1 MFSTSVRIA
10 LIVAALGLGLVEVST
25 GNSIGYCL
33 IAAAALLAY
42 GHFRYG
48 PVWLAFRALKAGDA
62 DRAARLLSQVKRP
75 SWLSSPQRAYFE
87 FASGALAAARGADAD
102 AEQHLRAALAH
113 ELRTDNDRCAVEVDL
128 ARLLAKRGDRVAAL
142 EVLAAASARA
152 PRPELAEQVRQVR
165 ASLETEA

>member
-1 MFSTSVRIA
+1 MFSTSVRLA
-10 LIVAALGLGLVEVST
+10 LIVAALGLGLVEVSS
-25 GNSIGYCL
+25 GHAIGYCL

-48 PVWLAFRALKAGDA
+48 PVWLAFRALRAGDA
-62 DRAARLLSQVKRP
+62 ERAARLLSQVKRP

-113 ELRTDNDRCAVEVDL
+113 ELRTDHDRCAVEVDL

-165 ASLETEA
+165 ASLETET